1 MFWIH
6 CGNRTWGK
14 EARNRESRERQWHGG
29 GLMKERAVVMGTNGQ
44 DFVMCLGMN
53 GGRGS
58 TEELVFQID
67 GNRKIN

>member
-1 MFWIH
+1 
-6 CGNRTWGK
+6 
-14 EARNRESRERQWHGG
+14 
-29 GLMKERAVVMGTNGQ
+29 MKERAVVMGTNGQ

-58 TEELVFQID
+58 TKELVFQID